1 MESLR
6 ALVGM
11 KPKDTASDE
20 QVFVEELFH
29 LLEPHVHAAV
39 LAQGQEEINTG
50 IALDREEELSDIQ
63 LRLLQSFFMFAKTD
77 PGLSKFMFPIMMYLR
92 KARADR
98 QKVKAKE

>member
-20 QVFVEELFH
+20 TVFVEELGE
-29 LLEPHVHAAV
+29 LLKPHVLEV
-39 LAQGQEEINTG
+39 LKKDFNMVEGEDNTV
-50 IALDREEELSDIQ
+50 IFMARLHE
-63 LRLLQSFFMFAKTD
+63 RLLKRFFAFAKTD
-77 PGLSKFMFPIMMYLR
+77 PGLGKFMFPIMMYLR

-98 QKVKAKE
+98 QKITPAP